1 MARTFVPE
9 IRRSFFSRVPLP
21 DGEIDY
27 RFAIS
32 AMLDAGYD
40 GFLAV
45 EGAQK
50 GDQLTQDRRS
60 VEYVRELLTEM
71 SPAPVNGIAAVAR

>member
-1 MARTFVPE
+1 MPE
-9 IRRSFFSRVPLP
+9 IDRSYFVRVPLP
-21 DGEIDY
+21 DGELDY

-45 EGAQK
+45 EGATA
-50 GDQLTQDRRS
+50 GDAIGADRRS
-60 VEYVRELLTEM
+60 FEYVKGVLREAQAQ
-71 SPAPVNGIAAVAR
+71 P